1 MEFHLDGV
9 GLCGRG
15 LPNWPEAREVF
26 AGRSPHRDAE
36 IVLAAG
42 TLLPVAERR
51 RTTDTVKL
59 AMTVGSEA
67 VSHAGLRAENL
78 PSVFASSGGDGK
90 TITAILEALASPQRE
105 VSPTR
110 FHNSVHNAPSGY
122 WSIATQC
129 REASTSIS
137 AYDCS
142 FAAGLLEAAT
152 RALAEQCPVLLV
164 AYDVPYPP
172 ALDACRKITAPF
184 GAALVVSPRRSA
196 RTLADVSLE
205 LRTEGDPETM
215 LDDSALEALRAGIP
229 AARALPLLVA
239 LARGRRQEVIIPHVA
254 NNRVVVGLTP
264 ATGNDVQ

>member
-1 MEFHLDGV
+1 MEFYLDGV
-9 GLCGRG
+9 GLCTRG
-15 LPNWPEAREVF
+15 LPNWPEGRDVL
-26 AGRSPHRDAE
+26 AGRSPHRDTE
-36 IVLAAG
+36 IVMAAS
-42 TLLPVAERR
+42 TLLPPAERR

-67 VSHAGLRAENL
+67 VLHAGLRAEKI
-78 PSVFASSGGDGK
+78 PSVFTSSGGDGR

-110 FHNSVHNAPSGY
+110 FHNSVHNAPAGY

-129 REASTSIS
+129 REASTSIC
-137 AYDCS
+137 AYDFS

-184 GAALVVSPRRSA
+184 GAALVVSPHRSA
-196 RTLADVSLE
+196 RTLADLSIE
-205 LRTEGDPETM
+205 LRRDADPETM
-215 LDDSALEALRAGIP
+215 LDDAALEALRIGVP
-229 AARALPLLVA
+229 AARALSLLVA
-239 LARGRRQEVIIPHVA
+239 LARGRKQEVIIPHVA
-254 NNRVVVGLTP
+254 NNRLAVGMTP
-264 ATGNDVQ
+264 TSGDDFR